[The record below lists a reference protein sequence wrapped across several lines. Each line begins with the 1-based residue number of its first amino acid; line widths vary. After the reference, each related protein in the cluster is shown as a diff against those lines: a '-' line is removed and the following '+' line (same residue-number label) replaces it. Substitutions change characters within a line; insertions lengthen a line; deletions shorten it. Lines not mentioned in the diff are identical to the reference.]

1 MQDLQRAVLNWSCRR
16 RPTCFRD
23 LDQHTLAHE
32 IGHLLGA
39 DHDPENAALDP
50 PRFAYGHGYRFNEQA
65 LPGWRTV
72 MALEC
77 TYRACP
83 RVNLWSSPVI
93 QHEGLPT
100 GSADLHDNARVLRE
114 TKGVVADFYPDPLSQ
129 NPDVSYP
136 RPVTS
141 GRLSPPP

>member
-16 RPTCFRD
+16 RPTRFRD

-50 PRFAYGHGYRFNEQA
+50 PGFAYGHGYRFNEQA

-77 TYRACP
+77 TDRACP
-83 RVNLWSSPVI
+83 RVNP
-93 QHEGLPT
+93 
-100 GSADLHDNARVLRE
+100 
-114 TKGVVADFYPDPLSQ
+114 
-129 NPDVSYP
+129 
-136 RPVTS
+136 
-141 GRLSPPP
+141 